1 MKPSNFSFVHAQS
14 TQHVFELLDEYGEEA
29 KIISGGQS
37 LVPTLNMR
45 LSAPEILIDISALDE
60 LRGIRQENDRL
71 IIGALT
77 RHVEL
82 QNSDLVAQHIP
93 LVSMAIEHVA
103 HAAIRNRGT
112 IGGNLS
118 LADPASE
125 LPACTVALDAEIT
138 LANKS
143 GQRTVRAREY
153 FKDLYETEL
162 QADDILMSV
171 SFPVATEKTRSG
183 FREFVRRRGDFSSTG
198 LVINADWED
207 GQFSSFS
214 PVFFAISNTPVLA
227 KDTAAVLVGKTI
239 NEDLIEAALAVLDKE
254 LDVIGDIH
262 TPEAMKMHLARHYFK
277 ELTGEL
283 SV

>member
-1 MKPSNFSFVHAQS
+1 MKPSNFSFIHAQS
-14 TQHVFELLDEYGEEA
+14 TEHVFELLEQYGEEA

-45 LSAPEILIDISALDE
+45 LSAPELLIDISALDE
-60 LRGIRQENDRL
+60 LKGIRLENNQV
-71 IIGALT
+71 IVGALT

-82 QNSDLVAQHIP
+82 HRSDLIKKHVP

-125 LPACTVALDAEIT
+125 LPACTVALDAKIT

-143 GQRTVRAREY
+143 GQRTVAAREY

-162 QADDILMSV
+162 QADDIFVSV
-171 SFPVATEKTRSG
+171 SFPVASANTRSG
-183 FREFVRRRGDFSSTG
+183 FREFVRRRGDFASTG
-198 LVINADWED
+198 LVLNAEWEN
-207 GQFSSFS
+207 GQFSSLA
-214 PVFFAISNTPVLA
+214 PVFFAVSNTPVLA
-227 KDTAAVLVGKTI
+227 KNTAAK
-239 NEDLIEAALAVLDKE
+239 LIGTKVTEESIETALACLEDDLE
-254 LDVIGDIH
+254 VIGDIH
-262 TPEAMKMHLARHYFK
+262 TPEEMKLHLAKHYFK
-277 ELTGEL
+277 ELIGEICA
-283 SV
+283 